1 MLPIFHCLGCKE
13 RVDVVGFLQECFS
26 LCFVPFFP
34 RLLHQCVEVLQV
46 FHHGKPVLVFS
57 AVLVEFAHLHTDRCE
72 PPNLC
77 PFHMLQHWVVF
88 SSRSQVS
95 ELKVLQPLASSSQT
109 LTMSLLKLFRLASPV
124 STLKEGLSSPLT
136 KKQGPNILKNK
147 ALCAFKKI

>member
-13 RVDVVGFLQECFS
+13 RVVLQHVVGFLQECFS
-26 LCFVPFFP
+26 RCFVPFFP

-95 ELKVLQPLASSSQT
+95 ELKVLQPLAS
-109 LTMSLLKLFRLASPV
+109 FHA
-124 STLKEGLSSPLT
+124 
-136 KKQGPNILKNK
+136 NIITDSHYELVE
-147 ALCAFKKI
+147 AVQVGFSCLHFKGRAVQPFDQKTRP